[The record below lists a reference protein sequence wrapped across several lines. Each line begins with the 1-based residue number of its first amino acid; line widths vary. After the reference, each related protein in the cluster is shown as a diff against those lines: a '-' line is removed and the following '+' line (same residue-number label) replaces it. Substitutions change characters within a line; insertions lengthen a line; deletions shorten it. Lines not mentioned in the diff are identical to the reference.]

1 MADISGRYARALFQ
15 TGLEDGDGR
24 DARYG
29 ELLDGF
35 IACLSKSPEMR
46 TFFMAP
52 QIGKP
57 DKKRFLSDVFADPAD
72 AHFLAF
78 LKILVDKDRMESV
91 ERIGLDYRGLLL
103 ASRNTREA
111 IIESAFPMNEADVEA
126 IKAVFMKKTGAREIR
141 ATVKIVPELIGG
153 VRVTIGSAVYDG
165 TARAALDR
173 LRETMKE

>member
-24 DARYG
+24 DTRYG
-29 ELLDGF
+29 ELLAGF
-35 IACLSKSPEMR
+35 IASLSESPETR
-46 TFFMAP
+46 AFLLAP

-57 DKKRFLSDVFADPAD
+57 DKKRFLSDIFADPAD

-78 LKILVDKDRMESV
+78 LKILIDKDRVDSV
-91 ERIGLDYRGLLL
+91 ERIGLDYRKLILE
-103 ASRNTREA
+103 ARNAREA
-111 IIESAFPMNEADVEA
+111 IIESAFPMDEAAVEA
-126 IKAVFMKKTGAREIR
+126 IKAAFLKKTGARAIT
-141 ATVKIVPELIGG
+141 ATVRIVPELIGG

-173 LRETMKE
+173 LRETLKE